1 MIRLFTAAVLLLA
14 APLAFAY
21 IGPGAGISA
30 VGSLL
35 GLIAGVLLALFAI
48 LFWPVRFMWRKMRG
62 KKAAAPAEESATE
75 QTQE

>member
-1 MIRLFTAAVLLLA
+1 MIRFLIAAALFLA
-14 APLAFAY
+14 APMALAY

-62 KKAAAPAEESATE
+62 KKAAAPAEDAATE